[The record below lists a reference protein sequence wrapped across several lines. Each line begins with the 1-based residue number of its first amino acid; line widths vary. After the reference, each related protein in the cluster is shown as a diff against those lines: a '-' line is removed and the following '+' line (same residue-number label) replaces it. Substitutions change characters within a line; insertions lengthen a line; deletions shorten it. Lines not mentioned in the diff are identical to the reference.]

1 MEQRGLGEL
10 LIRYKAYIAAIV
22 VLLAAIIVL
31 VGGCGKDK
39 DKDKEAASDNA
50 LEQSETE
57 DEVLAE
63 ESVKENNLEEN
74 SHASIDR
81 LITKFMDCLMS
92 GDLEVMEEITD
103 YLSEDDRRVITANS
117 LAYES
122 YTDLKCYTKNGPKE
136 DSYIVYVTCDIK
148 ITGVDTPAPYTITL
162 YLPPKENGSRYIRFE
177 DVEDDEEL
185 QAYVAELEKDP
196 EVQALYADV
205 NARYQAALESDKKLY
220 DFIQNVSGKAKEQEE
235 PAEEPAEE
243 PSEEPEEEEPAEE
256 PAEEPEQPSEAMAQN
271 RQTRVKE
278 TANVRAQA
286 STDSERL
293 ALAYQGEAIT
303 EIESYAD
310 GWSKVEF
317 NGKTGYMKTEFLE

>member
-1 MEQRGLGEL
+1 MGQRGLGEIL
-10 LIRYKAYIAAIV
+10 MRYKVYIIAIAVLLAAIV
-22 VLLAAIIVL
+22 VLA
-31 VGGCGKDK
+31 GGCGRDK
-39 DKDKEAASDNA
+39 DKNKEDEAANAQEQGQIEGTA
-50 LEQSETE
+50 LEE
-57 DEVLAE
+57 AP
-63 ESVKENNLEEN
+63 KANNLEEN

-81 LITKFMDCLMS
+81 LIVKFMDCLMS
-92 GDLEVMEEITD
+92 GDLEAMEEITD

-122 YTDLKCYTKNGPKE
+122 YTDLKCYTKNGPEE
-136 DSYIVYVTCDIK
+136 DSYIAYVTCDIK
-148 ITGVDTPAPYTITL
+148 ITGVDTPAPYSITL
-162 YLPPKENGSRYIRFE
+162 YLPPKENDSRYIRFK
-177 DVEDDEEL
+177 DVESDEEL

-196 EVQALYADV
+196 EVQALYDDV
-205 NARYQAALESDKKLY
+205 NTRYQEALANDKKLY
-220 DFIQNVSGKAKEQEE
+220 DFIQNVSGKAKEEEPAEEAQQPKEEPADEPEEEPKEE
-235 PAEEPAEE
+235 PAEEPAQ
-243 PSEEPEEEEPAEE
+243 S
-256 PAEEPEQPSEAMAQN
+256 SEATAQN